1 MTRSSFRFAV
11 SFVLM
16 LWIAVPVRGA
26 TRTWGGNSIFG
37 GSNWSSSENWFDN
50 APPTNS
56 LTADIAVFRRWE
68 FGPSRIDPTI
78 DSPRSV
84 RGVHVNSGTG
94 VGGIPIFTFGGS
106 NLTLGDVGIDVASN
120 SGSGHVVNNNL
131 ILGADQIWTINTSLF
146 VNGSVSGSGFFQKG
160 GTGTLRLAGTGSWTS
175 GGFTIRGGTVQVAGG
190 NAIPN
195 SAQVIFFQDGDVP
208 RQLNLLAHE
217 TISGLVSS
225 ADVTQVTVQLNG
237 NNLTINGSGGFNS
250 GTIIGSGRLVKS
262 GSLVQGISTANNYSG
277 GTTISSGGIEIT
289 NPAGSA
295 LGSGN
300 VIVNGTGRLTG
311 SGSVSGAVETFGSGT
326 VVAGLTLGQLD
337 MQGGIAE
344 FNWLGNPIDTTGAAN
359 VNSGMLR
366 VSAAAPIDPAVGT
379 TWTFFDAAGGSTGAF
394 TDLDLPDLPA
404 GKDWKVNFGG
414 SGAFLEVVAAAL
426 PGDYNQNGAVDA
438 ADYTLWRDNLGSPDA
453 LPNDD
458 TPGVGPDDYDR
469 WKTNFGQSTGSG
481 SDEFAPVPEP
491 MALWL
496 IALALLFCPNPR
508 RRAAT

>member
-217 TISGLVSS
+217 TIHQR
-225 ADVTQVTVQLNG
+225 TRK
-237 NNLTINGSGGFNS
+237 F
-250 GTIIGSGRLVKS
+250 GRRHAS
-262 GSLVQGISTANNYSG
+262 HR
-277 GTTISSGGIEIT
+277 
-289 NPAGSA
+289 PAEWQQFDDQRQRRFQQRHDY
-295 LGSGN
+295 
-300 VIVNGTGRLTG
+300 RLRP
-311 SGSVSGAVETFGSGT
+311 
-326 VVAGLTLGQLD
+326 LGQ
-337 MQGGIAE
+337 
-344 FNWLGNPIDTTGAAN
+344 
-359 VNSGMLR
+359 
-366 VSAAAPIDPAVGT
+366 
-379 TWTFFDAAGGSTGAF
+379 
-394 TDLDLPDLPA
+394 
-404 GKDWKVNFGG
+404 KWKSRTRNQHGQQ
-414 SGAFLEVVAAAL
+414 LERWHHHL
-426 PGDYNQNGAVDA
+426 Q
-438 ADYTLWRDNLGSPDA
+438 WRDRDHQSCRLGAGFRKRHRQWHGKADWIRQRERRRRNIRQRYGRRRPDA
-453 LPNDD
+453 RAIGYAGRNC
-458 TPGVGPDDYDR
+458 GI
-469 WKTNFGQSTGSG
+469 Q
-481 SDEFAPVPEP
+481 
-491 MALWL
+491 
-496 IALALLFCPNPR
+496 LAWQPHR
-508 RRAAT
+508 HHGGRERE